1 MTLTLTV
8 PATSANLGPGFD
20 SVGLAVKLYLT
31 VEVLEQADRW
41 EIVHDLGAEVPSD
54 ARNLLVETALQV
66 SPDLKPH
73 KIKMVSDIPLA
84 RGLGS
89 SSSVIVA
96 GIELANQL
104 GQLGLSAA
112 DKLTIAT
119 KIEGHP
125 DNVAPAIFGN
135 LVIANRINGKTNHVT
150 ASMPETGLL
159 AFIPDYELKTSDSRK
174 VLPSEFAY
182 QEAVAASAIANVAIA
197 ALLTGDMVL
206 AGQLMAEDLFHE
218 SYRGQLVPEV
228 TKIRE
233 IGYRSGAYAT
243 YLSGAGPTVM
253 VMAPLNKVA
262 TIKSKLEAQG
272 FSGQL
277 LELAVDT
284 QGIRVSK

>member
-1 MTLTLTV
+1 MTLTISV

-20 SVGLAVKLYLT
+20 SVGLAVNLYLT
-31 VEVLEQADRW
+31 IEVLEKADHW
-41 EIVHDLGAEVPSD
+41 NIQHDLGEAVPSD
-54 ARNLLVETALQV
+54 ERNLLLETALEV
-66 SPDLKPH
+66 CPDLQPH
-73 KIKMVSDIPLA
+73 KIKMVSEIPLA

-104 GQLGLSAA
+104 GQLNLSAA
-112 DKLTIAT
+112 DKLAIAT

-135 LVIANRINGKTNHVT
+135 LVIANSLGAKTNHVT
-150 ASMPETGLL
+150 ALMPETGLL

-174 VLPSEFAY
+174 VLPSTFTY
-182 QEAVAASAIANVAIA
+182 HEAVAASAIANVAIA
-197 ALLTGDMVL
+197 ALLTGDMAL

-218 SYRGQLVPEV
+218 SYRGKLVPEV
-228 TKIRE
+228 SKIRE
-233 IGYRSGAYAT
+233 IAHADGAYTT

-253 VMAPLNKVA
+253 VMMPLDKLA
-262 TIKSKLEAQG
+262 TIQSKLEAQG

-277 LELAVDT
+277 LALTVDT
-284 QGIRVSK
+284 QGIQVSK